1 MTVKHTCHFIF
12 TSNLSFMKR
21 FLLLTVL
28 TVTSFISFAQTN
40 NSSNDSLYKNFLTP
54 PDAAKPRV
62 WWHWMNGNIT
72 KDGIRKDLEWM
83 HRSGIGGFQNFD
95 AGLTTPQIVNKRL
108 TFMTP
113 EWKDA
118 FRFATQL
125 ADSLQLEMAIAG
137 SPGWSESGGPWV
149 PAKDGMK
156 KLVWSEVR
164 VQGGQ
169 AFNNKLPQPPTT
181 TGTFQNVHLTSEL
194 SGLTGATPPPP
205 EYYQDVAVVAYRLP
219 AADVTLKD
227 LHATVS
233 SSGGSFTVDQL
244 TDGDLATTSLLPSD
258 TVKGYAWIQYAFPQ
272 PQTIKAITVV
282 GGGTRSVFGVTG
294 QSENRSLEAS
304 DDGVNFHRICFVPLG
319 VVAQQTITIPVT
331 TAKYFRITFKNPP
344 PPFSFAALNSGTVLK
359 PPPGNDIAEI
369 VLYPVTRINHF
380 EEKAGFA
387 TATDLMK
394 DTTPASDD
402 VVETSGI
409 IDITNK
415 MTADGSLNWTPPP
428 GNWKI
433 VRFGYSLTGKE
444 NHPASPEATGLEV
457 DKLDATAVK
466 NYFENYLN
474 QYKDATGG
482 LMGSKGLKYMVT
494 DSYEAGQET
503 WTPKMAEEFQKRRGY
518 SLLPWMP
525 VLTGQIVKSAEA
537 SEQFLWDWRKTISEL
552 IAENHYDQLTDILA
566 KYGMQR
572 YTESHENG
580 RTYIVDGMDVKR
592 KAAVPMSAMWTSGG
606 SSNVMAQA
614 DIRESASVAHIYGQ
628 NIAAA
633 ESLTAFGMNGTAW
646 SYSPENL
653 KPTADL
659 ELANGLNRFV
669 IHTSAHQPVDDKIPG
684 LGLGP
689 FGQWFNRHE
698 TWADE
703 AKAWTDYLRPQ
714 QLLIATGKVCC

>member
-1 MTVKHTCHFIF
+1 
-12 TSNLSFMKR
+12 MKR

-304 DDGVNFHRICFVPLG
+304 DDGVNFHRICFVPLS

-359 PPPGNDIAEI
+359 PPPGNDITEI

-380 EEKAGFA
+380 EEKSR
-387 TATDLMK
+387 LC
-394 DTTPASDD
+394 
-402 VVETSGI
+402 
-409 IDITNK
+409 N
-415 MTADGSLNWTPPP
+415 
-428 GNWKI
+428 
-433 VRFGYSLTGKE
+433 
-444 NHPASPEATGLEV
+444 
-457 DKLDATAVK
+457 
-466 NYFENYLN
+466 
-474 QYKDATGG
+474 
-482 LMGSKGLKYMVT
+482 
-494 DSYEAGQET
+494 
-503 WTPKMAEEFQKRRGY
+503 
-518 SLLPWMP
+518 
-525 VLTGQIVKSAEA
+525 
-537 SEQFLWDWRKTISEL
+537 
-552 IAENHYDQLTDILA
+552 
-566 KYGMQR
+566 
-572 YTESHENG
+572 
-580 RTYIVDGMDVKR
+580 
-592 KAAVPMSAMWTSGG
+592 
-606 SSNVMAQA
+606 SN
-614 DIRESASVAHIYGQ
+614 
-628 NIAAA
+628 
-633 ESLTAFGMNGTAW
+633 
-646 SYSPENL
+646 
-653 KPTADL
+653 
-659 ELANGLNRFV
+659 
-669 IHTSAHQPVDDKIPG
+669 
-684 LGLGP
+684 
-689 FGQWFNRHE
+689 
-698 TWADE
+698 
-703 AKAWTDYLRPQ
+703 
-714 QLLIATGKVCC
+714 